1 MIKMTKVSIPNKT
14 GKLKKRG
21 KVSINLLLMILI
33 KSEEKELVEGGVG
46 IRQLLRWKYKVSCGA
61 QSISL
66 AGAGKNSKER

>member
-1 MIKMTKVSIPNKT
+1 MTKVSIPNKT

-46 IRQLLRWKYKVSCGA
+46 IRQLLRLIQK
-61 QSISL
+61 L
-66 AGAGKNSKER
+66 